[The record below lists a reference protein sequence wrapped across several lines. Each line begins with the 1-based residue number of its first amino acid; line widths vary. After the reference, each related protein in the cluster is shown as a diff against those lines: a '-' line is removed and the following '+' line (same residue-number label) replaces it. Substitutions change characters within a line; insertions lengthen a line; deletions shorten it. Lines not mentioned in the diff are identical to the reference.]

1 MCVCGRGPWC
11 TVCMCVCVRACMRA
25 CVRACVRACMRA
37 CVRVCVCVCMCT
49 YVAMPPPKLLSNFF
63 FLGLTNVFQGEDIKK
78 MSAPNVVSAITE
90 PGWLLG
96 SRKISATTVVGCGR
110 SRKCCPPPKQK
121 SWLRRWMHTLLCFPQ
136 IDLCTPVSVFPRSYI
151 YMFPISITHE

>member
-1 MCVCGRGPWC
+1 MCVCGRGPSC
-11 TVCMCVCVRACMRA
+11 TVCMCVCVRAC
-25 CVRACVRACMRA
+25 VRA
-37 CVRVCVCVCMCT
+37 CVRVCVCVHV
-49 YVAMPPPKLLSNFF
+49 YVRSHVPPPNFCRFF

-110 SRKCCPPPKQK
+110 SRKCCPPPNKNPG
-121 SWLRRWMHTLLCFPQ
+121 CAVG
-136 IDLCTPVSVFPRSYI
+136 CTHSYVFHRLTYVPRFLYFQGHIYI
-151 YMFPISITHE
+151 CSRFL

>member
-1 MCVCGRGPWC
+1 MCVGEH
-11 TVCMCVCVRACMRA
+11 VCQRLRVSVRVCMRA
-25 CVRACVRACMRA
+25 RTLVHCVYVCVRACVRAC
-37 CVRVCVCVCMCT
+37 VCVCVCMCT
-49 YVAMPPPKLLSNFF
+49 YVAMSPPQTFVNFF

-110 SRKCCPPPKQK
+110 SRKCCPPPQTKI
-121 SWLRRWMHTLLCFPQ
+121 LAAPLDAHTP
-136 IDLCTPVSVFPRSYI
+136 
-151 YMFPISITHE
+151 MFSTD